1 MSTKDNGGKKDYIAT
16 LKYFPAEMHNNKDLR
31 CQVTHQAY
39 SAVQTA
45 EKANEAQL
53 VLKISCKYKELPFY
67 FIFDST
73 TKELLFLTQTFKL

>member
-53 VLKISCKYKELPFY
+53 VLKISCKYKELPFH
-67 FIFDST
+67 FLVDST
-73 TKELLFLTQTFKL
+73 TREFLFLTQTFKL